1 LQAAPVARIS
11 LAMVVS
17 SIFVAAA
24 LSTFGSAYVW
34 PNPQLDA
41 LEHYRFDQYGYNADD
56 NAIPGGVTPCTSTF
70 VFDDTPGRS
79 NAADW
84 IRNVSVLLS

>member
-1 LQAAPVARIS
+1 MI
-11 LAMVVS
+11 VS

-24 LSTFGSAYVW
+24 LSTLGSAYIW

-56 NAIPGGVTPCTSTF
+56 NDFPVGLTPCNRSF
-70 VFDDTPGRS
+70 VTDNTPGRS

-84 IRNVSVLLS
+84 IRNVSFLLS